1 MIFRVIRSSWTDR
14 SSNVLG
20 SGFRVSA
27 VVVFSGIRDD
37 PGSDRFEVNI
47 RDRLPEVLL
56 RVDDSGAVSALPESA
71 KVPMALVVVSGDVG
85 LEAQHRTPERH
96 STGLDDQVVVFCGAY
111 GYVELTVPQAGILR
125 RALQIELRHST

>member
-37 PGSDRFEVNI
+37 PGSDRIEVNI

-56 RVDDSGAVSALPESA
+56 RVDDSDAVSALPEPA
-71 KVPMALVVVSGDVG
+71 KVSMALVVVSGDVG
-85 LEAQHRTPERH
+85 LETQHRTPERH
-96 STGLDDQVVVFCGAY
+96 STGLDDQVIVLCGAL
-111 GYVELTVPQAGILR
+111 GYVELATGRCVKPGLHWFR
-125 RALQIELRHST
+125 TPHNR